1 VITYRLGTQGGKPD
15 ALTRRS
21 QDLLA
26 GIDDL
31 RLASRRRAIL
41 KADNADAVV
50 TLAVILD
57 EQDTSPGEQLQLVS
71 SAVRLGETFAVV
83 LTGNTFAVLSD
94 IKDNDDLDGG
104 VKLPPSNDNDDH
116 PAGNDNDSHPASEQD
131 EDNLQDLLLVQEVL
145 RTAYS

>member
-1 VITYRLGTQGGKPD
+1 MITYRLGTQGGKPD

-104 VKLPPSNDNDDH
+104 VKLPPSNNNDDH
-116 PAGNDNDSHPASEQD
+116 LAGNDNDSHPASKQD
-131 EDNLQDLLLVQEVL
+131 EDDLQDLPPV
-145 RTAYS
+145 